1 MANPVVHFEV
11 TGTDAAT
18 LRKFYGEAFDWQ
30 LQDVMEGAYFMVNT
44 GGEGDVA
51 GGIGASP
58 AGPGQVT
65 FYVQV
70 DDLTAA
76 LEKINSLGGSTI
88 SEPMDV
94 PGGPT
99 IAHFAD
105 PEGHV
110 IGLVKTA

>member
-11 TGTDAAT
+11 LGKDAGT
-18 LRKFYGEAFDWQ
+18 LVNFYGEAFDWQ
-30 LQDVMEGAYFMVNT
+30 LQDVMEGTYYMANT
-44 GGEGDVA
+44 GEGSIP

-58 AGPGQVT
+58 DGEGHVM

-70 DDLTAA
+70 DDPAAA
-76 LEKINSLGGSTI
+76 LEKIKSLGGSTV

-110 IGLVKTA
+110 IGLVKAP

>member
-1 MANPVVHFEV
+1 MASP
-11 TGTDAAT
+11 
-18 LRKFYGEAFDWQ
+18 
-30 LQDVMEGAYFMVNT
+30 
-44 GGEGDVA
+44 GGEGGIP
-51 GGIGASP
+51 GGIGAAP
-58 AGPGQVT
+58 DGGAGHVM

-70 DDLTAA
+70 DDPVAA
-76 LEKINSLGGSTI
+76 LEKIKSLGGSTV

-110 IGLVKTA
+110 VGLVKGM